1 MILILIGCA
10 GLLAARLGIST
21 VVSTDSVR
29 HMLRSFTPAT
39 ANPLLWA
46 STYEV
51 GVLSHSSCCVGS
63 WQHASFPCLPAL
75 LRESVT
81 ISQHRKIQRAQAT
94 GTRAPGVM
102 QQHVLRKTAR
112 HQMSVVV
119 VEGALTSFPTA
130 PAHTCL

>member
-1 MILILIGCA
+1 MCNS

-51 GVLSHSSCCVGS
+51 SFLTHPSLSRVHRRG
-63 WQHASFPCLPAL
+63 L
-75 LRESVT
+75 LLFAV
-81 ISQHRKIQRAQAT
+81 
-94 GTRAPGVM
+94 P
-102 QQHVLRKTAR
+102 
-112 HQMSVVV
+112 
-119 VEGALTSFPTA
+119 
-130 PAHTCL
+130 